1 MQLQLALDQLDLQEA
16 MRIIGNLQDLID
28 IVEIGTPMIIAE
40 GLSAVREVK
49 RRFPRL
55 TVLAD
60 VKIIDGGA
68 YESRIAFEAGADI
81 VSVLGLAYAVTIEAA
96 VREAKRAER
105 SIMVDLLGV
114 HNVIDRI
121 AQVERMGAAY
131 VCVHT
136 ASDLHGPDSLT
147 LRHLKEAVGA
157 VTTAK
162 AAVAGGIDAS
172 TIDEIVAA
180 RPAVVVVGGGII
192 NQPDRRRAARY
203 LKASMQRTGE
213 L

>member
-1 MQLQLALDQLDLQEA
+1 MQLQLALDQLDLQKA
-16 MRIIGNLQDLID
+16 MKIIGNLQDLID
-28 IVEIGTPMIIAE
+28 IVEIGTPMIISE
-40 GLSAVREVK
+40 GLSAVRAAK
-49 RRFPRL
+49 QRFPHL

-81 VSVLGLAYAVTIEAA
+81 VSVLGLAYDVTIEAA
-96 VREAKRAER
+96 AREAKRAER

-114 HNVIDRI
+114 HNVVDRI

-131 VCVHT
+131 VCIHT
-136 ASDLHGPDSLT
+136 ASDLHGLDSST
-147 LRHLKEAVGA
+147 LRRLKETVGA

-172 TIDEIVAA
+172 TINEIAAA

-192 NQPDRRRAARY
+192 NQLDRRRAAKF
-203 LKASMQRTGE
+203 LKTSMQRTGE
-213 L
+213 V

>member
-16 MRIIGNLQDLID
+16 MKIIGDLQDLID
-28 IVEIGTPMIIAE
+28 IAEIGTAMIIAE
-40 GLSAVREVK
+40 GLSAVRATK
-49 RRFPRL
+49 QRFPRL

-81 VSVLGLAYAVTIEAA
+81 VSVLGLAHDVTIEAA

-114 HNVIDRI
+114 HNVVDRI

-136 ASDLHGPDSLT
+136 ASDLQGFDSLT
-147 LRHLKEAVGA
+147 HLKEAVGA
-157 VTTAK
+157 VSTAK
-162 AAVAGGIDAS
+162 AAVAGGINAR

-203 LKASMQRTGE
+203 LKTSMQRTGE
-213 L
+213 V

>member
-16 MRIIGNLQDLID
+16 MKIIGDLQDLID
-28 IVEIGTPMIIAE
+28 IAEIGTPMIIAE
-40 GLSAVREVK
+40 GLSAVRAAK
-49 RRFPRL
+49 QRFPRL

-81 VSVLGLAYAVTIEAA
+81 VSVLGLAHDVTIEAA

-114 HNVIDRI
+114 HNVVDRI
-121 AQVERMGAAY
+121 GQVERMGAAY

-157 VTTAK
+157 VSTAK
-162 AAVAGGIDAS
+162 TAVAGGINAR
-172 TIDEIVAA
+172 TIDTIVAA

-203 LKASMQRTGE
+203 LKTSMQRSGE

>member
-16 MRIIGNLQDLID
+16 IRIIGNLQDLID

-40 GLSAVREVK
+40 GLCAVREVK

-81 VSVLGLAYAVTIEAA
+81 VSVLGLAYDVTIEAA

-114 HNVIDRI
+114 HNVVDRI

-157 VTTAK
+157 VSTAK
-162 AAVAGGIDAS
+162 TAVAGGINAR
-172 TIDEIVAA
+172 TIDTIVAA

-203 LKASMQRTGE
+203 LKTSMQRTGE